1 MTSTGIGPVARI
13 AVTVLGIAL
22 APFPASGQVE
32 GLTVAALIEPEL
44 MPVPVIQYVRVESSE
59 QLWRIAM
66 TGLTFGFEH
75 QRPVRPR
82 VRLVLSTE
90 ITPARANASDRL
102 YERGRSADSLEFEN
116 RLLDLR
122 LGFDYQL
129 SERWTTAVRL
139 IGMANRVSDL
149 SPELQSYWSNPYSGL
164 SIEQSF
170 ESRTASDP
178 FRGTFE
184 GLRARADAEIYLGQ
198 GMETWART
206 RLSGE
211 HAGRYGR
218 FRVSESGTLFHGE
231 SLNVVNR
238 FLVGSSWRVPGIH
251 PLYGFRYG
259 EFRIDHGMALNAA
272 IDYEMTRR
280 IDLGLRASYLAGGAG
295 KTKVRAQ
302 GLGLELGTT
311 MRGIGVT
318 LGAGVPSQRDALED
332 DVTFYAMLS
341 TAVFLDVADVLD
353 DLVGS
358 VRRAAGH

>member
-1 MTSTGIGPVARI
+1 VTGVGLAPATRI
-13 AVTVLGIAL
+13 AAAVLAL
-22 APFPASGQVE
+22 AFAPFPATAQIE
-32 GLTVAALIEPEL
+32 GLTVAALIEPDL
-44 MPVPVIQYVRVESSE
+44 LPVPVIQYVRIESSE
-59 QLWRIAM
+59 QLWRVSM

-102 YERGRSADSLEFEN
+102 YEWGRNTDSLEFEN
-116 RLLDLR
+116 RLFDLR
-122 LGFDYQL
+122 LGFDYEL
-129 SERWTTAVRL
+129 SEEWTTAVRL
-139 IGMANRVSDL
+139 IGMANRVRDL
-149 SPELQSYWSNPYSGL
+149 SPDLQTYWSNPYSGL
-164 SIEQSF
+164 SIEQSY
-170 ESRTASDP
+170 ERRTASDP

-184 GLRARADAEIYLGQ
+184 GFRARADAEIYLGQ
-198 GMETWART
+198 GVETWARA

-211 HAGRYGR
+211 HARQHGR
-218 FRVSESGTLFHGE
+218 FHVSESGTFFHGE

-251 PLYGFRYG
+251 PLYGFRYA

-272 IDYEMTRR
+272 VDYEMTGRLD
-280 IDLGLRASYLAGGAG
+280 IGLRGSYLAGGFE
-295 KTKVRAQ
+295 KTKVRAR
-302 GLGLELGTT
+302 GVGLELGTT

-318 LGAGVPSQRDALED
+318 LGAASPSQRGALED
-332 DVTFYAMLS
+332 DMTFYAMLS

-358 VRRAAGH
+358 VRRAAGD